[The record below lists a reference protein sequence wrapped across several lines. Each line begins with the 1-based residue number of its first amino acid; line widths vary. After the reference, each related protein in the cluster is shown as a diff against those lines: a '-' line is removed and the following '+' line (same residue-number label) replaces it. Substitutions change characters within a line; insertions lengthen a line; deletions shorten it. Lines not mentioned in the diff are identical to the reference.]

1 MQVALEARNSAWL
14 TCDGRERF
22 EMKPGDTI
30 LCRYSQFPV
39 PAVMPKRNEFGDSD
53 GWLQSLKFAL
63 NWNVIQLQK
72 NKIRET
78 LEEEGGED
86 SSSPTV
92 TKRVKL

>member
-1 MQVALEARNSAWL
+1 
-14 TCDGRERF
+14 
-22 EMKPGDTI
+22 MKPGDTI
-30 LCRYSQFPV
+30 LCRYSTFPV

-72 NKIRET
+72 NKNKEPLV
-78 LEEEGGED
+78 LEEVESGE
-86 SSSPTV
+86 SNGSPIA